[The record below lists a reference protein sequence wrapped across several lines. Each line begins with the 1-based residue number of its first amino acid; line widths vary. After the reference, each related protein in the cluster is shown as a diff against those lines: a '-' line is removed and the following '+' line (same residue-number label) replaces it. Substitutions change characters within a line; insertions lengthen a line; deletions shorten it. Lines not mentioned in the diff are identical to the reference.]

1 MTALARLALA
11 WLAVSVGV
19 TGLSGAT
26 ASASVVTRASGF
38 PISNENSIIVSDD
51 KGTDPG
57 QVNEIAIGLA
67 PDFPDDYRIT
77 DTGGIQGQMPE
88 LCIRESGNSVR
99 CSTTAPAGSN
109 PDPQQ
114 VSRIF
119 VALGGGD
126 DTFSVLDPRGIPED
140 VLLEVE
146 GGPGNDTILGRKGG
160 GREILRGD
168 RVDENESPVGPFGDD
183 TLITGAPE
191 DGKVLDGGGGNDVIV
206 IIVNS
211 QARSFMAAKS
221 SRFGL
226 LLGGAGNDRV
236 TGGPGRDRMKG
247 GPGRDR
253 LKGRGGNDIID
264 CGGGKHDLGVGGG
277 GVDLGK
283 NCEKVKH

>member
-1 MTALARLALA
+1 MTTLARLALA

-19 TGLSGAT
+19 TGLSCTT

-38 PISNENSIIVSDD
+38 PVSNENSIIVSDD

-99 CSTTAPAGSN
+99 CSTSAPAGSN

-126 DTFSVLDPRGIPED
+126 DTFSVLD
-140 VLLEVE
+140 LVE
-146 GGPGNDTILGRKGG
+146 SRRTCCSRW
-160 GREILRGD
+160 R
-168 RVDENESPVGPFGDD
+168 VGPATTRSG
-183 TLITGAPE
+183 
-191 DGKVLDGGGGNDVIV
+191 DGKAAG
-206 IIVNS
+206 
-211 QARSFMAAKS
+211 AKS
-221 SRFGL
+221 
-226 LLGGAGNDRV
+226 
-236 TGGPGRDRMKG
+236 
-247 GPGRDR
+247 
-253 LKGRGGNDIID
+253 
-264 CGGGKHDLGVGGG
+264 
-277 GVDLGK
+277 
-283 NCEKVKH
+283 CEGT